1 MDRVDDGMQAS
12 VVDEEGCHQP
22 WWQYRKG
29 RVSADCN
36 GLNNFILV
44 PSILISTSIDNCST
58 NASSKLVY
66 DQPN

>member
-44 PSILISTSIDNCST
+44 LVYLQAIDNCST